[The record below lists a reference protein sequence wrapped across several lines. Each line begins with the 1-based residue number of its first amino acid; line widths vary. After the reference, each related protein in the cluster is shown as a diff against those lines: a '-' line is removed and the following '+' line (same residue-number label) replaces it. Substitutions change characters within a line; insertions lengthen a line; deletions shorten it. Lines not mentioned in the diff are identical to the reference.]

1 MVLSAGGSCGR
12 RICVVG
18 GGTAGFYVTQFLVKH
33 LENCRIDIL
42 EKLPVPF
49 GLVRFGVAPDHP
61 EVKNVINTFTKTASH
76 PAVRFLG
83 NVALGREYKL
93 RDLRE
98 NYNAVVLTYGAESDK
113 SLDIPVDGGFGGV
126 LSARQFVAWYN
137 GYPGAENL
145 VRKEHLSGRNVGI
158 IGQGN
163 VAVDVA
169 RILLS
174 PVDQL
179 RQTDITDYALD
190 LLASSRVESVSM
202 IGRRG
207 PLQAAFTIKEL
218 REMIKLPGCSTL
230 WRAESFTGIPDI
242 LSSLPRPRK
251 RLTELML
258 DSLSKQEAN
267 KVTGKTF
274 SPIFFRSP
282 KSVQRSGNQFHL
294 NLTKNYLQ
302 GDKALPT
309 EDTESLPVD
318 LLLTSIGY
326 SSIQEDADLNFDQKR
341 GVIVNENGRVLKENS
356 KEIDPGLFAS
366 GWLATGPTGVILT
379 TMNNAFSVGK
389 SICDDFSEKKI
400 PEEAKPGLDL
410 SQKNSITWSGWEKID
425 QEEVRRGAKVGKPRE
440 KIIDLDEMIKIGL
453 NS

>member
-1 MVLSAGGSCGR
+1 MVMSAGSGAVK

-18 GGTAGFYVTQFLVKH
+18 GGTAGFYVTQYLVKH
-33 LENCRIDIL
+33 LENCRVDVL

-76 PAVRFLG
+76 PSVKFLG
-83 NVALGREYKL
+83 NVALGRDYTLK
-93 RDLRE
+93 DLRE
-98 NYNAVVLTYGAESDK
+98 NYNAVVLAYGAESDRN
-113 SLDIPVDGGFGGV
+113 LNIPVDGEFRKI

-137 GYPGAENL
+137 GYPGAEN
-145 VRKEHLSGRNVGI
+145 VVTASHLQGRTAAI

-174 PVDQL
+174 PIDQL
-179 RQTDITDYALD
+179 RKTDITDYALEV
-190 LLASSRVESVSM
+190 LAASKVENVAM

-218 REMIKLPGCSTL
+218 REMLKLPGCQTT
-230 WRAESFTGIPDI
+230 WRPESFVGIKESI
-242 LSSLPRPRK
+242 STLPRPRK

-258 DSLSKQEAN
+258 DSLSKQSPAMAPPSGR
-267 KVTGKTF
+267 VF

-282 KSVQRSGNQFHL
+282 KCVRRSGNEFIL
-294 NLTKNYLQ
+294 DLIVNELQ
-302 GDKALPT
+302 GDKAMAT
-309 EDTESLPVD
+309 DATESLPID

-326 SSIQEDADLNFDQKR
+326 SSLKEDSQLNFDSKKGIISNR
-341 GVIVNENGRVLKENS
+341 DGRVLTNS
-356 KEIDPGLFAS
+356 QEIDPGLYVS

-379 TMNNAFSVGK
+379 TMNNAFAVGQM
-389 SICDDFSEKKI
+389 ICDDFKEKKI
-400 PEEAKPGLDL
+400 KEEDKPGINL
-410 SQKNSITWSGWEKID
+410 SHKDVVSWSGWEKID
-425 QEEVRRGAKVGKPRE
+425 QEEVRRGSKVGKPRE
-440 KIIDLDEMIKIGL
+440 KIVSVDEMLKVGL
-453 NS
+453 

>member
-1 MVLSAGGSCGR
+1 MVVSSGGLALK

-18 GGTAGFYVTQFLVKH
+18 GGTAGFYITQYLVKH
-33 LENCRIDIL
+33 LENCRVDIL

-76 PAVRFLG
+76 PAVKFLG
-83 NVALGREYKL
+83 NVALGKDYSL

-98 NYNAVVLTYGAESDK
+98 NYNAVVLAYGAESDK
-113 SLDIPVDGGFGGV
+113 GLDISVDAGFKSI
-126 LSARQFVAWYN
+126 LSARKFVAWYN
-137 GYPGAENL
+137 GYPGAENA
-145 VRKEHLSGRNVGI
+145 VNSCHLQGKNAAI

-179 RQTDITDYALD
+179 KKTDITEYALD
-190 LLASSRVESVSM
+190 LLASSRVENVSM

-218 REMIKLPGCSTL
+218 REMLRLPQCSTK
-230 WRAESFTGIPDI
+230 WRPEDFEGIPE
-242 LSSLPRPRK
+242 SLTKLARPRK

-258 DSLSKQEAN
+258 DSLSKQSSVESS
-267 KVTGKTF
+267 GKTF

-282 KSVQRSGNQFHL
+282 QSVHREGEEFLL
-294 NLTKNYLQ
+294 NLTINELK
-302 GDKALPT
+302 GDSAVAT
-309 EDTESLPVD
+309 GSTESLPTD

-326 SSIQEDADLNFDQKR
+326 TSLREDSTLNFDHRK
-341 GVIVNENGRVLKENS
+341 GVIPNKDGRVFKENS
-356 KEIDPGLFAS
+356 QEIDPGLYVS

-379 TMNNAFSVGK
+379 TMNNAFSVGQI
-389 SICDDFSEKKI
+389 ICDDFRDKKI
-400 PEEAKPGLDL
+400 VEETKPGIDL
-410 SQKNSITWSGWEKID
+410 SQKDVVSWNGWEKID
-425 QEEVRRGAKVGKPRE
+425 QEEVRRGSKSGKPRE
-440 KIIDLDEMIKIGL
+440 KIVNIEEMLKVGL
-453 NS
+453 N

>member
-1 MVLSAGGSCGR
+1 MSSGGLALK

-18 GGTAGFYVTQFLVKH
+18 GGTAGFYITQYLVKH
-33 LENCRIDIL
+33 LENCRVDIL

-76 PAVRFLG
+76 PAVKFLG
-83 NVALGREYKL
+83 NVALGKDYSL

-98 NYNAVVLTYGAESDK
+98 NYNAVVLAYGAESDK
-113 SLDIPVDGGFGGV
+113 DLGISVDGGFKSM
-126 LSARQFVAWYN
+126 LSARKFVAWYN
-137 GYPGAENL
+137 GYPGAEN
-145 VRKEHLSGRNVGI
+145 VVNSCHLQGKNAAI

-179 RQTDITDYALD
+179 KKTDITEYALD
-190 LLASSRVESVSM
+190 LLASSRVENVSM

-218 REMIKLPGCSTL
+218 REMLRLPQCSTK
-230 WRAESFTGIPDI
+230 WRPEDFEGIPET
-242 LSSLPRPRK
+242 LSKLARPRK

-258 DSLSKQEAN
+258 DSLSKQSSVESS
-267 KVTGKTF
+267 GKTF

-282 KSVQRSGNQFHL
+282 QSVHHEGDEFL
-294 NLTKNYLQ
+294 LDLTINELKE
-302 GDKALPT
+302 DSAVAT
-309 EDTESLPVD
+309 EYTESLPTD

-326 SSIQEDADLNFDQKR
+326 TSIREDSSLNFDHRK
-341 GVIVNENGRVLKENS
+341 GVIPNKDGRIFKENS
-356 KEIDPGLFAS
+356 QEIDPGLYVS

-379 TMNNAFSVGK
+379 TMNNAFSVGQI
-389 SICDDFSEKKI
+389 ICDDFRDKKI
-400 PEEAKPGLDL
+400 DEEIKPGIDL
-410 SQKNSITWSGWEKID
+410 SQKDVVSWNGWEKID
-425 QEEVRRGAKVGKPRE
+425 QEEVRRGSKSGKPRE
-440 KIIDLDEMIKIGL
+440 KIVNIEEMLKVGL
-453 NS
+453 N